1 MIPRGVMR
9 GPRPPASSNFVNS
22 NLPEESEQPRQL
34 GHHVVNT
41 SKSTLEG
48 QGNAN
53 INAV

>member
-1 MIPRGVMR
+1 MVPRDVMR
-9 GPRPPASSNFVNS
+9 GPRPPASSNFLTS
-22 NLPEESEQPRQL
+22 NLPEESEQPGQF